1 MGEAVCEVTAEAPRV
16 KHGKAAADLMEAS
29 DEAAAMAGRHVE
41 EGTAS
46 TGLPR
51 TAKTGIEETSG
62 GKGVLG
68 TDCAYMHDDGTRGR
82 LFVTFLA
89 LRIRTE
95 MAMRI
100 QDAGPSSKRSPEDVL
115 MKCASAYVLRSP
127 DADLDCEVGTDVV
140 RLDKGLG
147 LNLYR

>member
-1 MGEAVCEVTAEAPRV
+1 MLKTQAQLSRSRY
-16 KHGKAAADLMEAS
+16 KHR
-29 DEAAAMAGRHVE
+29 EAAGQ
-41 EGTAS
+41 
-46 TGLPR
+46 GLR
-51 TAKTGIEETSG
+51 T

-68 TDCAYMHDDGTRGR
+68 MDRAYMHDDGTRGR

-100 QDAGPSSKRSPEDVL
+100 QDAGHSSKRSPEDVL
-115 MKCASAYVLRSP
+115 RPP
-127 DADLDCEVGTDVV
+127 DADLDCEVGADVV